1 VKLGGAEVLAAVSPA
16 RLRSLKALCVASVVA
31 PAIVFSAY
39 AYITYDSAHRAA
51 EAKAL
56 HLVAMLQEHTQRVF
70 ETIQLAL
77 YHTDRLLAGMP
88 DEIIRNSH
96 DIWSQ
101 VKATQLTGPQI
112 GSVFVLGADGSAV
125 LNTRAFPS
133 PPTNFS
139 DRDYFLAQ
147 KESDVGL
154 FLGGSYTGKISKAP
168 IFNFSIRRS
177 SGDGRFK
184 GVIGSSAFV
193 DYFQNFYATVG
204 DVEDDFSIVLLRS
217 DGDILARYP
226 DFTVGQKLD
235 LTNLRRDPGV
245 AHQIRYMTSP
255 VDNKSRL
262 YASAKIGNFPAYVT
276 FSIARGAIIREWT
289 RDLAVP
295 AGVGIVITAALLLLT
310 LFALR
315 RAQREGLAIQ
325 QLKDVAQ
332 SLNEEIQ
339 RRQKAET
346 SLLQSQKLDALGRIT
361 SGIAHDFNNL
371 LMIISGSL
379 SLAKKQRAGPRLR
392 RLLEACEQATER
404 GAALIRQLL
413 AFSRGQT
420 LRPVAVDVRRV
431 LAEGQ
436 TWIGRI
442 VTEAV
447 QIEIACDDAV
457 WPVFVDLTQL
467 ESALLNLVVNARDA
481 MAGGGRL
488 TIKVRNVTF
497 AERQT
502 IRPLFGD
509 YVAIAVSDS
518 GSGMSEEV
526 LGRVFEPFFTT
537 KGIGKGTGLGLSQIH
552 GFIQQ
557 SEGDISIVSEVG
569 KGTTVTLYLPRSKEM
584 LSSEQTSM
592 QHAAS
597 LPLQNEDVV
606 LVVEDDAAVRKTI
619 VEQLYDL
626 AYRPIAVRSVE
637 EARGILS
644 AGGRLDILLTAY
656 TLVGGSNGLELAR
669 EAKKQRPE
677 LRTLIMTASLDI
689 EQLSG
694 TPLRKP
700 FTQAELQRALAG
712 LSS

>member
-1 VKLGGAEVLAAVSPA
+1 
-16 RLRSLKALCVASVVA
+16 
-31 PAIVFSAY
+31 
-39 AYITYDSAHRAA
+39 
-51 EAKAL
+51 
-56 HLVAMLQEHTQRVF
+56 
-70 ETIQLAL
+70 
-77 YHTDRLLAGMP
+77 
-88 DEIIRNSH
+88 
-96 DIWSQ
+96 
-101 VKATQLTGPQI
+101 
-112 GSVFVLGADGSAV
+112 
-125 LNTRAFPS
+125 
-133 PPTNFS
+133 
-139 DRDYFLAQ
+139 
-147 KESDVGL
+147 
-154 FLGGSYTGKISKAP
+154 
-168 IFNFSIRRS
+168 
-177 SGDGRFK
+177 
-184 GVIGSSAFV
+184 
-193 DYFQNFYATVG
+193 
-204 DVEDDFSIVLLRS
+204 
-217 DGDILARYP
+217 
-226 DFTVGQKLD
+226 
-235 LTNLRRDPGV
+235 
-245 AHQIRYMTSP
+245 
-255 VDNKSRL
+255 
-262 YASAKIGNFPAYVT
+262 
-276 FSIARGAIIREWT
+276 
-289 RDLAVP
+289 
-295 AGVGIVITAALLLLT
+295 
-310 LFALR
+310 
-315 RAQREGLAIQ
+315 
-325 QLKDVAQ
+325 VAQ

-379 SLAKKQRAGPRLR
+379 SLAKKQQAGPRLR

-447 QIEIACDDAV
+447 QIEIACDDDV

-497 AERQT
+497 AERQAT
-502 IRPLFGD
+502 RPLFGD

-518 GSGMSEEV
+518 GSGMSDEV
-526 LGRVFEPFFTT
+526 LGKVFEPFFTT

-557 SEGDISIVSEVG
+557 SGGDISIVSEVG

-584 LSSEQTSM
+584 PSPEQTSM

-597 LPLQNEDVV
+597 LPVQNEDVV
-606 LVVEDDAAVRKTI
+606 LVVEDDDAVRKTI

-689 EQLSG
+689 EKLSG

-712 LSS
+712 LPS